1 MVSTD
6 GAWLKAMEDS
16 LSQQANSIEQDSVVK
31 REGLSLCGVHVVSGS
46 KEDASGVK
54 LESACTTVRCEAM
67 DTNNNN
73 NLGPTE
79 AHLRANPEARDPSS
93 PGKSRTSEDVGEP
106 QVSETRPIPP
116 RNARSAIV
124 CKTTDPLLSH
134 SAVRQGDAGGPRS
147 SSGRVRSF
155 GPSPQGFGLISPEFP
170 GTPNSV
176 SQLFN
181 LPSSAFS
188 LDGIDFP
195 SGLGSGQF
203 SPLTSARLGR
213 KRNLSISPLSSS
225 SLDLNNLIRTS
236 PTSLVNYIT
245 NSRGSSAGSMGHL
258 SPSLLANH
266 ALFQPPYNRP
276 LLSLRNAAHPHPNAT
291 AVNGRRSV
299 SVANDAEAVHIK
311 KESTEEGVVEADCCQ
326 AQVTALVKQEHS
338 HQCET
343 ATAENTKNLH
353 VGILETVQEEGGI
366 SDDEG
371 MQTDPTD
378 YSSAMTENESEL
390 DSKQREKP
398 KRIYY
403 SYPSSEEPHNNR
415 CRWLDCNRQ
424 CDTLEDL
431 VRHVNSDHI
440 YRDSRKEFVCCWSG
454 CVRERRPFKAQY
466 MLLVHMRR
474 HTGEKPHKCSVSVTM
489 WII

>member
-1 MVSTD
+1 
-6 GAWLKAMEDS
+6 MEDS
-16 LSQQANSIEQDSVVK
+16 LSQQTNTSIEQDSVVK
-31 REGLSLCGVHVVSGS
+31 RESLSLCGVHVVTGS
-46 KEDASGVK
+46 KADASGVK
-54 LESACTTVRCEAM
+54 VENACTTVHCEAM

-73 NLGPTE
+73 NLETTE
-79 AHLRANPEARDPSS
+79 THLRANPEAKDPSS
-93 PGKSRTSEDVGEP
+93 PSKSGTSEGVGEP
-106 QVSETRPIPP
+106 QVSETRAIPP

-134 SAVRQGDAGGPRS
+134 STVRPGDPVGPRS

-155 GPSPQGFGLISPEFP
+155 GPSPQGFGLISPDFP

-203 SPLTSARLGR
+203 SPLTSARLAR

-276 LLSLRNAAHPHPNAT
+276 LLSLRNAAHPQPNAT
-291 AVNGRRSV
+291 TLNGRKSI
-299 SVANDAEAVHIK
+299 SVANDTEAVHIK
-311 KESTEEGVVEADCCQ
+311 KESTEEEVIQNGADCCR
-326 AQVTALVKQEHS
+326 AQLTALVKQEHA
-338 HQCET
+338 HLCEAGT
-343 ATAENTKNLH
+343 AGSTENSKGMH

-378 YSSAMTENESEL
+378 YSSAITENESEL

-424 CDTLEDL
+424 CETLEDL

-440 YRDSRKEFVCCWSG
+440 YRDSRKEFVCSWSG

-489 WII
+489 YP

>member
-1 MVSTD
+1 
-6 GAWLKAMEDS
+6 MEG
-16 LSQQANSIEQDSVVK
+16 QQANTSIEQDSVVK
-31 REGLSLCGVHVVSGS
+31 RESLSSCGAGS
-46 KEDASGVK
+46 KADASGVK
-54 LESACTTVRCEAM
+54 AENACTTFHCEAM

-73 NLGPTE
+73 NLEATE
-79 AHLRANPEARDPSS
+79 THLRANPEARDPSFPS
-93 PGKSRTSEDVGEP
+93 KIRTSEGVGEP
-106 QVSETRPIPP
+106 QVSETRAIPP

-134 SAVRQGDAGGPRS
+134 SAVRPGDAGGPRS

-155 GPSPQGFGLISPEFP
+155 GPSPQGFGLISPDFP

-276 LLSLRNAAHPHPNAT
+276 LLSLRNAAHPQPNTT
-291 AVNGRRSV
+291 ALNGRKSESV
-299 SVANDAEAVHIK
+299 PNEAEAVHIK
-311 KESTEEGVVEADCCQ
+311 KEATEEEVMQNGADCCR
-326 AQVTALVKQEHS
+326 AQLTALVKQEHA
-338 HQCET
+338 HLYET
-343 ATAENTKNLH
+343 GTSTENSKGLH

-378 YSSAMTENESEL
+378 YSSAITENESEL

-424 CDTLEDL
+424 CETLEDL

-489 WII
+489 YP